1 MLGAGP
7 ELVFIGTEWRRCMA
21 RNVAI
26 SYVNLPQTFA
36 VERQIQAHV
45 AALEG
50 VCVALA
56 ACRVQI
62 ELRHRHRHRHHA
74 PGAEY
79 YVSLETDAG
88 GACPRHH
95 TTRSAQES
103 LTTALE
109 GAFSDTIRYW
119 KREEPQSKPC
129 SVSAHVVQIPQTDGT
144 GLLATD
150 DGSEIRFGCDDV
162 AVEAVARLHMGDRV
176 WWTTDGAG
184 PRGRVIRSA
193 R

>member
-62 ELRHRHRHRHHA
+62 ELRHRHRHHA

-103 LTTALE
+103 LRAN
-109 GAFSDTIRYW
+109 
-119 KREEPQSKPC
+119 
-129 SVSAHVVQIPQTDGT
+129 H
-144 GLLATD
+144 
-150 DGSEIRFGCDDV
+150 
-162 AVEAVARLHMGDRV
+162 ARLAHTWSRFRKRMGPASSRRTMEV
-176 WWTTDGAG
+176 RSGSGAMMS
-184 PRGRVIRSA
+184 PLKQSHA
-193 R
+193 YT